1 MEDMMISRLVQH
13 FVQEE
18 LFWENYVEILATLS
32 ENY

>member
-1 MEDMMISRLVQH
+1 MISRLVHH

-18 LFWENYVEILATLS
+18 LVWENYIEILATLS

>member
-1 MEDMMISRLVQH
+1 MISRLVQH

-18 LFWENYVEILATLS
+18 LVWENYVEILATLL

>member
-1 MEDMMISRLVQH
+1 MISRLVHH

-18 LFWENYVEILATLS
+18 LVCENYIEILATLS

>member
-1 MEDMMISRLVQH
+1 MISRLVQH

-18 LFWENYVEILATLS
+18 LVWEYYVDILATLS

>member
-1 MEDMMISRLVQH
+1 MISRFIQH

-18 LFWENYVEILATLS
+18 LVWENYVEILASLS

>member
-1 MEDMMISRLVQH
+1 MISRIIQH

-18 LFWENYVEILATLS
+18 LAWENYVDMLATLS

>member
-1 MEDMMISRLVQH
+1 MISRIIQH

-18 LFWENYVEILATLS
+18 LAWENYVDIRATLS

>member
-1 MEDMMISRLVQH
+1 MISRLIQH

-18 LFWENYVEILATLS
+18 LLRENCVEILACLS

>member
-1 MEDMMISRLVQH
+1 MISRIIQH

-18 LFWENYVEILATLS
+18 LAWENYVDILATLS

>member
-1 MEDMMISRLVQH
+1 MISRFIQH

-18 LFWENYVEILATLS
+18 LVWENYVEILASFS

>member
-1 MEDMMISRLVQH
+1 MISRIIQH

-18 LFWENYVEILATLS
+18 LVWENYVDILATLS

>member
-1 MEDMMISRLVQH
+1 MISRVVQH

-18 LFWENYVEILATLS
+18 LVWENYVEILATLS

>member
-1 MEDMMISRLVQH
+1 MISRLVQH

-18 LFWENYVEILATLS
+18 LVLENYIEILATLS

>member
-1 MEDMMISRLVQH
+1 MISRLVQH

-18 LFWENYVEILATLS
+18 LVLEDYVEILATLS

>member
-1 MEDMMISRLVQH
+1 MISRFIQY

-18 LFWENYVEILATLS
+18 LVWDNYVEILASLT

>member
-1 MEDMMISRLVQH
+1 MISRLVQH

-18 LFWENYVEILATLS
+18 LVWENYIEILATIS

>member
-1 MEDMMISRLVQH
+1 MISRLIQH

-18 LFWENYVEILATLS
+18 LLWENYVEILACLS

>member
-1 MEDMMISRLVQH
+1 MISRLLQH

-18 LFWENYVEILATLS
+18 LVWENYVEILATLS

>member
-1 MEDMMISRLVQH
+1 LEGTMISRFIQH

-18 LFWENYVEILATLS
+18 LVWENYVEILASLT

>member
-1 MEDMMISRLVQH
+1 MISQLVQH

-18 LFWENYVEILATLS
+18 LVWENYIEILATLS

>member
-1 MEDMMISRLVQH
+1 MIARLVQH

-18 LFWENYVEILATLS
+18 LVWENYVEILATLS